1 VAWRSRAR
9 LLDRVIDGSTPSFG
23 AKQFQRERG
32 TGERSEAR
40 EERSESRW
48 GRGGDEPPRRITV
61 GVGIRRDN
69 ERRGFRI
76 RRGTSL
82 AGE

>member
-1 VAWRSRAR
+1 MVR
-9 LLDRVIDGSTPSFG
+9 LHPSGRGSHNEERV
-23 AKQFQRERG
+23 

-48 GRGGDEPPRRITV
+48 GRGGDEPPRRTTA

-69 ERRGFRI
+69 ERRAFRI
-76 RRGTSL
+76 RGGMSL